1 MLISLSILSVSQMH
15 LKINQVLIMKKKNHN
30 MFNNEI
36 DFSLKVGRK
45 KEGNYRKT
53 VREKKKTAIDSR
65 ISYLEFQHHA
75 ALAVLVI

>member
-1 MLISLSILSVSQMH
+1 MH

-53 VREKKKTAIDSR
+53 VREKKKKTAIDSR

-75 ALAVLVI
+75 ALAVLII

>member
-1 MLISLSILSVSQMH
+1 MH

-30 MFNNEI
+30 MFNNQI

-53 VREKKKTAIDSR
+53 VKEKKKKTAIDSR

>member
-1 MLISLSILSVSQMH
+1 MH

>member
-1 MLISLSILSVSQMH
+1 MH

-53 VREKKKTAIDSR
+53 VRERKKKTAIDSR

>member
-1 MLISLSILSVSQMH
+1 MH

-30 MFNNEI
+30 MFNNKI

-45 KEGNYRKT
+45 KRRKLQENGE
-53 VREKKKTAIDSR
+53 REKKKTAIDSR

>member
-1 MLISLSILSVSQMH
+1 MH

-53 VREKKKTAIDSR
+53 VRERKKKPAIDSR

>member
-1 MLISLSILSVSQMH
+1 
-15 LKINQVLIMKKKNHN
+15 MKKKNHN

-45 KEGNYRKT
+45 KKGNYRKT
-53 VREKKKTAIDSR
+53 VREKKKTATDSR

>member
-1 MLISLSILSVSQMH
+1 
-15 LKINQVLIMKKKNHN
+15 MKKKNHN

-53 VREKKKTAIDSR
+53 VREREKKTAIDSR

>member
-1 MLISLSILSVSQMH
+1 
-15 LKINQVLIMKKKNHN
+15 

-53 VREKKKTAIDSR
+53 VREKKNTAIDSR

-75 ALAVLVI
+75 ALAVLII

>member
-1 MLISLSILSVSQMH
+1 MH

-53 VREKKKTAIDSR
+53 VREREKKTAIDSR

>member
-45 KEGNYRKT
+45 KEGNYRET

>member
-1 MLISLSILSVSQMH
+1 MH
-15 LKINQVLIMKKKNHN
+15 LKINQVLIMKKKNHD

-53 VREKKKTAIDSR
+53 VRERKKNNS
-65 ISYLEFQHHA
+65 H
-75 ALAVLVI
+75 

>member
-1 MLISLSILSVSQMH
+1 MLILSVSQMH

-36 DFSLKVGRK
+36 DFSLEVGRK